1 MPPNRAAAA
10 CAHHAG
16 RVWGTLVEM
25 EPQDHLGYSND
36 YWPDVSGRG
45 LGKAARGSSVE
56 HAPVRD
62 EGDDAVLAVAL
73 LTQRRDDMR
82 A

>member
-73 LTQRRDDMR
+73 TQQRRDDMR

>member
-1 MPPNRAAAA
+1 MPPSRAAAA

-62 EGDDAVLAVAL
+62 EGDDDMLAVAL
-73 LTQRRDDMR
+73 TPRRDDMR